1 MGQFVNRLPMRVTAF
16 AVTAAI
22 VLLNVLLVYLTITGQ
37 EKEWRLTQGDR
48 RDHEHRLGPSENDP
62 GGA

>member
-1 MGQFVNRLPMRVTAF
+1 MGQFVNRLPIRVTAF
-16 AVTAAI
+16 AVTVAI

-37 EKEWRLTQGDR
+37 EREWRLTQGDPH
-48 RDHEHRLGPSENDP
+48 DHEHRLGPSENDP